1 MDNILLIASIIGA
14 LLLLAII
21 SFGILKSRRENSDK
35 DACNELDSAPDT
47 NSLEDRNEYEKT
59 VPLGISTTKD
69 EYASAAED
77 AGPLEIQEVPKLSQV
92 EKTEILRT
100 VKKAGKPVVD
110 KTEILVEKIKVA
122 PKAILKYEENGQK
135 TEYEMCSDLVNIGRD
150 PEICDLVI
158 NGDNFLGKHHAML
171 FTRSDKFYL
180 VDNNSKNG
188 TYIEDEK
195 VEGTIEL
202 KGSCR
207 LKLAKT
213 EIDFII
219 V

>member
-1 MDNILLIASIIGA
+1 MGNMLLIASIIGV
-14 LLLLAII
+14 LLLLVTI
-21 SFGILKSRRENSDK
+21 SFGILKSRRVNSDK
-35 DACNELDSAPDT
+35 DAGSELDDAPDT
-47 NSLEDRNEYEKT
+47 NRLEDRIEYEKT
-59 VPLGISTTKD
+59 VPLGIRAAKE
-69 EYASAAED
+69 EYATAAEE
-77 AGPLEIQEVPKLSQV
+77 AGPLEIDEVPKLSQV

-100 VKKAGKPVVD
+100 VKKAGKPVVE
-110 KTEILVEKIKVA
+110 KTEILVEKIKVT

-135 TEYEMCSDLVNIGRD
+135 AEYEMCSDLVNIGRD
-150 PEICDLVI
+150 PEICNLVI
-158 NGDNFLGKHHAML
+158 NGDNFLGKHHAMI
-171 FTRSDKFYL
+171 FTRNDKFYL

-188 TYIEDEK
+188 TYIEDDK